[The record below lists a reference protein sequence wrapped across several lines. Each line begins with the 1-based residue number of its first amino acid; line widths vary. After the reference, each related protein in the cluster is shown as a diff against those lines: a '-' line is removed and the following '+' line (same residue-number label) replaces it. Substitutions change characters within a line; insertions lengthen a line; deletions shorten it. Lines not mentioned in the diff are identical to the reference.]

1 MKKFKLNIIIILVL
15 FAVDVFAASLNG
27 RFVVVKSDL
36 SKLSVLLQVNTNTG
50 GDDMGGATI
59 VIQFDKNVLSYSS
72 DPAANVN
79 YKFFNFSGGN
89 YNEATVT
96 KPLSDKLWINIDLP
110 IDNNNKGTVISGSN
124 GWTDVV
130 QLNFDVKSPRDTARV
145 KWLKSNIFWKVYDA
159 DNATNFSVGNFT
171 DLVNAPVTVELLSF
185 TAVLLDNSNI
195 KLDWSTVTYADNAGY
210 EIERTSPQPS
220 PYQGEGDS
228 SSVGGWEKIGFV
240 ESKNIFNTPV
250 NYSFIDNSVSSGS
263 SIKYRIKSINND
275 ATFTILSEAEVVKP
289 VESFELAQNYPN
301 PFNPSTK
308 IKYTIP
314 TSPLNPSP
322 SQGEG
327 QGERFVT
334 IKVYDILGNEVAT
347 LVNELQQ
354 PGQHEV
360 VFDAAGL
367 ASGVYIYRL
376 DTTGFTSTK
385 KMILL
390 R

>member
-1 MKKFKLNIIIILVL
+1 MKLFNAVIVIIAVL
-15 FAVDVFAASLNG
+15 CGTSIFATSLNG
-27 RFVVVKSDL
+27 RFVVVKSDT

-50 GDDMGGATI
+50 SDDMGGATI

-79 YKFFNFSGGN
+79 YKFFNFSGGS

-110 IDNNNKGTVISGSN
+110 ADNNNKGTVISGSK

-145 KWLKSNIFWKVYDA
+145 KWLKSNIFWQVYDA
-159 DNATNFSVGNFT
+159 DNSTNFSVGSFT
-171 DLVNAPVTVELLSF
+171 DLVSAPVTVELLSF
-185 TAVLLDNSNI
+185 TAVLMDNNSNI
-195 KLDWSTVTYADNAGY
+195 QLDWSTITYADNAGY
-210 EIERTSPQPS
+210 EIEKSLTPTPS
-220 PYQGEGDS
+220 PEEGALGS
-228 SSVGGWEKIGFV
+228 ETWEKVGFV
-240 ESKNIFNTPV
+240 ASKNIFNTPV
-250 NYSFIDNSVSSGS
+250 NYSFTDDIAGVNSNL
-263 SIKYRIKSINND
+263 KYRLKSVNND
-275 ATFTILSEAEVVKP
+275 ATFSIMSEIEVVVVPDK
-289 VESFELAQNYPN
+289 FTLDQNYPN

-308 IKYTIP
+308 IRYTIP
-314 TSPLNPSP
+314 TPPISSPLVK
-322 SQGEG
+322 GRTEEG
-327 QGERFVT
+327 FVSL
-334 IKVYDILGNEVAT
+334 KVYDILGNEVAT

-354 PGQHEV
+354 SGQHEV

-376 DTTGFTSTK
+376 ETTGFVDTK

>member
-1 MKKFKLNIIIILVL
+1 MKLFNAVIVIIAVL
-15 FAVDVFAASLNG
+15 CGTSIFATSLNG
-27 RFVVVKSDL
+27 RFVVVKSDT

-50 GDDMGGATI
+50 SDDMGGATI

-72 DPAANVN
+72 DPVANVN

-110 IDNNNKGTVISGSN
+110 ADNNNKGTVISGSN

-145 KWLKSNIFWKVYDA
+145 KWLESNIFWQIYDA
-159 DNATNFSVGNFT
+159 NNSTNFSVGSFS
-171 DLVNAPVTVELLSF
+171 DLVSAPVTVELLSF
-185 TAVLLDNSNI
+185 TAVLMDNSNI
-195 KLDWSTVTYADNAGY
+195 KLDWSTITYADNAGY
-210 EIERTSPQPS
+210 EIEKSLTPTPS
-220 PYQGEGDS
+220 LEEGALG
-228 SSVGGWEKIGFV
+228 SVSWEKIGFV
-240 ESKNIFNTPV
+240 ASKNIFNTPV
-250 NYSFIDNSVSSGS
+250 NYSFTDNIAGITSNL
-263 SIKYRIKSINND
+263 KYRLKSVNND
-275 ATFTILSEAEVVKP
+275 ATFSIMSEIEVVVVPDK
-289 VESFELAQNYPN
+289 FTLDQNYPN

-308 IKYTIP
+308 IRYTIP
-314 TSPLNPSP
+314 ASVNSSDGGKLV
-322 SQGEG
+322 QL
-327 QGERFVT
+327 
-334 IKVYDILGNEVAT
+334 KVYDILGNEVAT
-347 LVNELQQ
+347 LVNELQH

-376 DTTGFTSTK
+376 ETTGFVDTK